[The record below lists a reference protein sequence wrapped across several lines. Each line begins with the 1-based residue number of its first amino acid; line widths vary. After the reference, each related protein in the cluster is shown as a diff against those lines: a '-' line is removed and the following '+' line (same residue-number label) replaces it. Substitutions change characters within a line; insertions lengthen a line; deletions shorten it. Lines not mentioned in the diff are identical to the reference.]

1 MCSLVRTDPYVQ
13 IRVDRPVRTDSCVQT
28 RTYRLVRTSF
38 SYRLGA
44 IFMFLS
50 IKRKSNSGVSVLKA
64 GRGLGEAGH
73 QGQRL
78 VPGLGA
84 SWAKAGQELGE
95 GWAGLGLGMGW
106 AGLGEGWAWT
116 GQGFRGLGEGWAW
129 AKAGR
134 DLVGRKL
141 GEGGRGLGEGWA
153 RGCTRVNR
161 G

>member
-1 MCSLVRTDPYVQ
+1 MYSLVRTDPYVQ
-13 IRVDRPVRTDSCVQT
+13 IRVDRLVRTDSCVQT
-28 RTYRLVRTSF
+28 RTYRLVHTSF

-44 IFMFLS
+44 IFMLLS

-95 GWAGLGLGMGW
+95 GWAGLGLG
-106 AGLGEGWAWT
+106 
-116 GQGFRGLGEGWAW
+116 R
-129 AKAGR
+129 
-134 DLVGRKL
+134 V
-141 GEGGRGLGEGWA
+141 GRGLFLAGRQGAKACFRVGRRLGES
-153 RGCTRVNR
+153 
-161 G
+161 